1 MPQKQRHSMTLKQSR
16 VRCYVKRL
24 AAGKCGRCGKVKETV
39 GAQCQKCLDRLTER
53 RANAK
58 HPTVVEGT

>member
-1 MPQKQRHSMTLKQSR
+1 MTIKQIR

-24 AAGKCGRCGKVKETV
+24 AAGLCGRCGKLRETA

-58 HPTVVEGT
+58 HPTVTKGT